1 MLEPL
6 LTRIRDLERANR
18 RWKTICAILATILLA
33 VLTTGTGFFVF
44 LGHRSLL
51 AQRDAMMAAEEARAQ
66 EAVARVEAERAV
78 QQANQAIKDFQD
90 QAKKE

>member
-1 MLEPL
+1 MLERL

-33 VLTTGTGFFVF
+33 VLTTGTGFFVV

-51 AQRDAMMAAEEARAQ
+51 ARRDAMMAELEAD
-66 EAVARVEAERAV
+66 ARVQAERAQ
-78 QQANQAIKDFQD
+78 QQANQALKELQD
-90 QAKKE
+90 RAKKE